1 MTKPIGVYVH
11 IPFCRKRCAYCDFY
25 TAMCVDEVA
34 KKYIVSL
41 KNEINRWGRGLSRP
55 ADTVYFGGGTP
66 SILGSD
72 ALSDLLTT
80 VKNSFNVTEDAE
92 ITLEINPEDA
102 NEDFLKAVKKVGFNR
117 LSLGFQSLD
126 DDTLKLLG
134 RRHSSKDS
142 IDAFYKARKAGFD
155 NISVDLMLSLPNTSQ
170 SGSLESAK
178 KVIDL
183 SPEHISCYML
193 ILEEKTA
200 IYAKRDMFD
209 FPSEE
214 AVEEEYL
221 KISDIFKKAGYS
233 HYEISNFSK
242 NGKESRHNLKY
253 WQSHEYIGI
262 GPSAYSFI
270 DQKRFHYNADLKGF
284 TNSPKIEEDGMGGD
298 LYEYVML
305 VLRLKDGLSEEK
317 IKERFC
323 KRFSEKFIKTAEN
336 FKEKGLL
343 NFDGETVSLTVSGML
358 VSNSLIVEFMEEDM
372 YEDL

>member
-1 MTKPIGVYVH
+1 MKQTLQLYPVLARVKFLTKPIGVYVH

-55 ADTVYFGGGTP
+55 ADTIYFGGGTP

-72 ALSDLLTT
+72 VLSDLLTT
-80 VKNSFNVTEDAE
+80 VKNSFNVTDDAE

-155 NISVDLMLSLPNTSQ
+155 NISVDLMLSLPNTSL

-214 AVEEEYL
+214 AVEEEYF
-221 KISDIFKKAGYS
+221 KIS
-233 HYEISNFSK
+233 
-242 NGKESRHNLKY
+242 
-253 WQSHEYIGI
+253 
-262 GPSAYSFI
+262 P
-270 DQKRFHYNADLKGF
+270 
-284 TNSPKIEEDGMGGD
+284 
-298 LYEYVML
+298 
-305 VLRLKDGLSEEK
+305 
-317 IKERFC
+317 
-323 KRFSEKFIKTAEN
+323 
-336 FKEKGLL
+336 
-343 NFDGETVSLTVSGML
+343 
-358 VSNSLIVEFMEEDM
+358 
-372 YEDL
+372 

>member
-80 VKNSFNVTEDAE
+80 VKNSFNVTNDAE

-155 NISVDLMLSLPNTSQ
+155 NISVDLMLSLPNTSL

-221 KISDIFKKAGYS
+221 KISDIFKEAGYS

-242 NGKESRHNLKY
+242 KGKESRHNLKY

-270 DQKRFHYNADLKGF
+270 NGKRFHYDADLKGF